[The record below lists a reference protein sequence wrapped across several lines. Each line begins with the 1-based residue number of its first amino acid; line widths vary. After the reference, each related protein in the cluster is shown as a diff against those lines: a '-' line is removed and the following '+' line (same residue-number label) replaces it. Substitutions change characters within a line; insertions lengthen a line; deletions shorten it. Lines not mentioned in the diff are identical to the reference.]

1 MSLIIPSNSVV
12 SGGYNV
18 DNSCM
23 FNYADGAYLNRTLG
37 TPTNNIRWTWST
49 WIKRSKIT
57 GSQQRIFFA
66 VNGAGNYTT
75 IQFDDEQYLVWF
87 NENGGTDMQL
97 KTSRQFKDTN
107 AWMNLVFVY
116 DSANATEA
124 DRQIIYVNG
133 VRETSFEIN
142 NPAGSSVTTAINQAV
157 VHNIASG
164 PGAANFYGGY
174 MSEVVFTD
182 GQALAVTDV
191 GEFDEDSGI
200 WKPKDVSGLTFGS
213 NGFYLDFEDSANLG
227 NDANG
232 GTDFTEVNLAATDQA
247 TDTCTNNFATMNSLD
262 NYYQSATFTD
272 GNNTMLTDG
281 SATAFSTSTIMPS
294 IGKWYAECK
303 IISGTSTTNVGI
315 TGTMATAASQILESR
330 ADGYAYTSQ
339 GEFGNNGTAGGYGS
353 SYANGNIVGVAMD
366 LDNNKLYFSKNGV
379 FQDSGNPS
387 AGSGGKT
394 ITAAAST
401 TMGQYSFSAGDTNS
415 STRTFSWNFGSP
427 YFAISSGNADA
438 DGFGNFEYAV
448 PTGYF
453 ALCTKNLAEYG

>member
-227 NDANG
+227 NDVNG
-232 GTDFTEVNLAATDQA
+232 GTDLTENNIAATDQA
-247 TDTCTNNFATMNSLD
+247 TDT
-262 NYYQSATFTD
+262 
-272 GNNTMLTDG
+272 
-281 SATAFSTSTIMPS
+281 
-294 IGKWYAECK
+294 
-303 IISGTSTTNVGI
+303 
-315 TGTMATAASQILESR
+315 
-330 ADGYAYTSQ
+330 
-339 GEFGNNGTAGGYGS
+339 
-353 SYANGNIVGVAMD
+353 
-366 LDNNKLYFSKNGV
+366 
-379 FQDSGNPS
+379 
-387 AGSGGKT
+387 
-394 ITAAAST
+394 
-401 TMGQYSFSAGDTNS
+401 
-415 STRTFSWNFGSP
+415 
-427 YFAISSGNADA
+427 
-438 DGFGNFEYAV
+438 
-448 PTGYF
+448 
-453 ALCTKNLAEYG
+453 